1 MTKTYTTVQGDTW
14 DLIAY
19 KLYGAE
25 TGAAALL
32 EANPEL
38 SSIVVFPAG
47 LEVTAPAY
55 TKPTTDRLPPWR
67 R

>member
-1 MTKTYTTVQGDTW
+1 MTTTDTTIQGDTW
-14 DLIAY
+14 DMIAY
-19 KLYGAE
+19 KQYGAE

-32 EANPEL
+32 EANSEL

-47 LEVTAPAY
+47 LTVVVPEY

>member
-1 MTKTYTTVQGDTW
+1 MTKKYTTIQGDTW
-14 DLIAY
+14 DMIAY
-19 KLYGAE
+19 KQYGAE

-38 SSIVVFPAG
+38 SPIVVFPAG
-47 LEVTAPAY
+47 LTVTVPEY